1 MVTLSICTCM
11 PCMGWY
17 LWLRH
22 SLLIML
28 AIIMWIVWTII
39 TANAFILFL
48 HVVAQCVLF
57 FLLEI
62 HFAIIIDNHE
72 EIQGV
77 NRVSKQ
83 VDALKK
89 SFERLGFC
97 VLYFNFL
104 SSQSISCLLEAFHQ
118 VDYLQLASFALVFL
132 SKGHTNNLYA
142 SDRLV
147 PFKEVYQ
154 YFDDILQVP
163 KLFLF
168 HLAHSGEPL
177 NDQLKLPN
185 PPKNSIALV
194 VSIKLTA
201 NMNDSPAIDSMI
213 INLKPEKDC
222 VKPLQHCFEQMKHHI
237 DHLDLT
243 TCDYKNNLQ
252 DNFVLPTFCGENDH
266 Q

>member
-1 MVTLSICTCM
+1 MLLFFFCM
-11 PCMGWY
+11 
-17 LWLRH
+17 
-22 SLLIML
+22 LLH
-28 AIIMWIVWTII
+28 
-39 TANAFILFL
+39 N
-48 HVVAQCVLF
+48 VLF

-72 EIQGV
+72 EVQEV
-77 NRVSKQ
+77 NRVSDQ

-89 SFERLGFC
+89 SFECLGFC

-142 SDRLV
+142 SDRPV
-147 PFKEVYQ
+147 TFEEVFK
-154 YFDDILQVP
+154 YFDDIIQVP

-177 NDQLKLPN
+177 NDRLKFPN

-194 VSIKLTA
+194 VSLKLTA
-201 NMNDSPAIDSMI
+201 NTNDSPAIALMI
-213 INLKPEKDC
+213 LNLKPEEC
-222 VKPLQHCFEQMKHHI
+222 HVKSLKHCFEQMKHHI
-237 DHLDLT
+237 DHMVSA